1 MNHKISS
8 IVVGAVLSALFT
20 ADAHANRACCSPDGI
35 CKMVQARDECAGG
48 EIQERGVTCADNP
61 CEIACEDALAAL
73 QQELADTRQE
83 RDQAL
88 ADLQTCQ
95 DNCGP
100 VCGDGIC
107 DCDEED
113 NCCEDCACPSCESCV
128 DGTCQSDCEDGTCD
142 PACEDCNS
150 CLADCPPT
158 CGDGTCECGEDF
170 DTCADDCPC
179 ALESQSCADTP
190 CCEGFE
196 CQDVFGLSCFP
207 CPVAGDVCIIFTG
220 CCPGLSC
227 AAVGGGFGV
236 CE

>member
-20 ADAHANRACCSPDGI
+20 ADAQANRACCSTDGT
-35 CKMVQARDECAGG
+35 CKMVQERDQCANG
-48 EIQERGVTCADNP
+48 EIQGRGVTCADNP
-61 CEIACEDALAAL
+61 CCEEALAAL
-73 QQELADTRQE
+73 QQELAALQQE
-83 RDQAL
+83 LDQAL
-88 ADLQTCQ
+88 ADLQACQ

-100 VCGDGIC
+100 VCGDDIC
-107 DCDEED
+107 ECAEED
-113 NCCEDCACPSCESCV
+113 NCCEDCGCPSCESCV
-128 DGTCQSDCEDGTCD
+128 GGTCQSDCGDGTCD

-150 CLADCPPT
+150 CQTDCATT

-170 DTCADDCPC
+170 DTCEEDCPC
-179 ALESQSCADTP
+179 AGELQSCEDRL

-196 CQDVFGLSCFP
+196 CRQGFGLSCFP
-207 CPVAGDVCIIFTG
+207 CPVAGDFCTIFSG

-227 AAVGGGFGV
+227 VIVDEEFFGV